1 MWGGGQKGSLFVRL
15 SRFAPASVRGGG
27 LRSKRIARA
36 HGPGASRRA
45 SWGPLLA
52 RPLRLLPEQ
61 VGETQ
66 VADLLHLAQ
75 GGAQLLR
82 RRAAQPA
89 RQLAG
94 RRRWVAEAHGEHEG
108 EAEARAVLRGELGEP
123 EPLGRAQV
131 LQARGALL
139 PLRLGGEP
147 TPRQLAARQLRVAA
161 QDAFLA
167 CGEAQTYGGGRV
179 LSRPEGLRR
188 KAGSRNV
195 MRGTSGRP
203 VHPPPPARPEPCAPP
218 TPLHSAS
225 AGAPGAGREV
235 TSLSFETLGP
245 AELRGAAAEARNL
258 RLARE
263 GAGTR

>member
-1 MWGGGQKGSLFVRL
+1 MWGGVQKGSLFVRL
-15 SRFAPASVRGGG
+15 SRFAPASVSGGG

-36 HGPGASRRA
+36 RGPGASRLA
-45 SWGPLLA
+45 SRGPPLA

-82 RRAAQPA
+82 RRAPQPA
-89 RQLAG
+89 RQLSGRG
-94 RRRWVAEAHGEHEG
+94 RRVAEAHGEHEG

-123 EPLGRAQV
+123 KPLGRAQV
-131 LQARGALL
+131 LQACGALL
-139 PLRLGGEP
+139 PLRLGGESAAL
-147 TPRQLAARQLRVAA
+147 RLAARQLRVAA
-161 QDAFLA
+161 QDALLA
-167 CGEAQTYGGGRV
+167 CGEAQTQGGGSA

-188 KAGSRNV
+188 RAGSRDV
-195 MRGTSGRP
+195 MRGRSGRP
-203 VHPPPPARPEPCAPP
+203 AHPPPPARPEPRAPP

-245 AELRGAAAEARNL
+245 AERRGAAAEARNL

-263 GAGTR
+263 GARTR